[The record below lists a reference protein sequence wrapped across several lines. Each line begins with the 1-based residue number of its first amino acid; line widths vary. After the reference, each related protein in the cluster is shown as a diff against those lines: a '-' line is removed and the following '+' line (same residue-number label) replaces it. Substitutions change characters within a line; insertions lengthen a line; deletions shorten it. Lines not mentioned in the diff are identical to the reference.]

1 MSKYAVGK
9 HSKAISDR
17 SGMEFPYR
25 EMVKEWNGSFVHY
38 TEFEPKQPQLEPKPM
53 GGDGVALLNVRP
65 DRTEFL
71 TPDFLPN
78 NPFSITSGKD
88 TMTVSYPDYSTEAQ
102 GGELGYVR
110 FQGVKSAVGGTIAS
124 SIEQIE
130 LSSTLN
136 ANISASATTIT
147 LFPGDGASWLPSNNS
162 YILIEKINSE
172 TGRYENEVIFYGL
185 AGISLGTG
193 IVTLTSCVRG
203 TAASFRGETFPNTTA
218 SSHLAGAKVF
228 GARLASI
235 DPDIVVTGAQPATIK
250 QYNRFTVYMLQ
261 NSTATATGGG
271 LQCTV
276 GPLND
281 RS

>member
-25 EMVKEWNGSFVHY
+25 EMVREWNGSFVHY

-65 DRTEFL
+65 DRTEFP

-78 NPFSITSGKD
+78 NPFSITNGTKK
-88 TMTVSYPDYSTEAQ
+88 MTISFPDYSTEAQ
-102 GGELGYVR
+102 EGELGYVR
-110 FQGVKSAVGGTIAS
+110 FQGVKSAVGAR

-136 ANISASATTIT
+136 ANISATATSIT
-147 LFPGDGASWLPSNNS
+147 LSAGDGSFYLPNNS
-162 YILIEKINSE
+162 YVVIEKINSE
-172 TGRYENEVIFYGL
+172 TGRYENEVVFYQTSTIHI
-185 AGISLGTG
+185 ATG
-193 IVTLTSCVRG
+193 IVTLSSCVRG

-228 GARLASI
+228 GCRLAST
-235 DPDIVVTGAQPATIK
+235 DPDTVVTGAQPATIE
-250 QYNRFTVYMLQ
+250 QYNRFTITFDS
-261 NSTATATGGG
+261 NSTSTATGGG

-276 GPLND
+276 GPVND

>member
-1 MSKYAVGK
+1 MSKYATGK

-38 TEFEPKQPQLEPKPM
+38 TEYEPKQPQLEPKPI

-65 DRTEFL
+65 DRTEFP

-78 NPFSITSGKD
+78 NPFSITNGNKI
-88 TMTVSYPDYSTEAQ
+88 MTVSFPDYSTEAQ
-102 GGELGYVR
+102 GGELNYVR
-110 FQGVKSAVGGTIAS
+110 FQGVKTPVGAR

-136 ANISASATTIT
+136 ANISATATSIT
-147 LFPGDGASWLPSNNS
+147 LSAGDGSFYLEPIS
-162 YILIEKINSE
+162 YIVIEKINSI
-172 TGRYENEVIFYGL
+172 TGLYENEVVYYESVSIDV
-185 AGISLGTG
+185 GTS
-193 IVTLTSCVRG
+193 VATLNNCVRG
-203 TAASFRGETFPNTTA
+203 TAARFRGTTFSNTTA

-228 GARLASI
+228 GARAASI
-235 DPDIVVTGAQPATIK
+235 DPDTVVTGAQPATIQ
-250 QYNRFTVYMLQ
+250 QYNRFTVTMIQ
-261 NSTATATGGG
+261 NSTSTATGGG

>member
-1 MSKYAVGK
+1 MSKYATGK

-25 EMVKEWNGSFVHY
+25 EMVREWNGSFVHY
-38 TEFEPKQPQLEPKPM
+38 TEYEPKQPQLEPKPI

-65 DRTEFL
+65 DRTEFP

-78 NPFSITSGKD
+78 NPFSITNGTKI
-88 TMTVSYPDYSTEAQ
+88 MTVSFPDYSTEAQ
-102 GGELGYVR
+102 GGELNYVR
-110 FQGVKSAVGGTIAS
+110 FQGVKTPVGAR

-136 ANISASATTIT
+136 ANISATATSIT
-147 LFPGDGASWLPSNNS
+147 LSAGDGSFYLEPIS
-162 YILIEKINSE
+162 YIVIEKINSV
-172 TGRYENEVIFYGL
+172 TGLYENEVVYYESVSIDV
-185 AGISLGTG
+185 GTS
-193 IVTLTSCVRG
+193 VATLNNCVRG
-203 TAASFRGETFPNTTA
+203 TAAPFRGTTFSNTTA

-228 GARLASI
+228 GARAASI
-235 DPDIVVTGAQPATIK
+235 DPDTVVTGAQPATIQ
-250 QYNRFTVYMLQ
+250 QYNRFTVTMIQ
-261 NSTATATGGG
+261 NSTSTATGGG

>member
-1 MSKYAVGK
+1 MSKYATGK

-25 EMVKEWNGSFVHY
+25 EMVREWNGSFVHY
-38 TEFEPKQPQLEPKPM
+38 TEYEPKQPQLEPKPI

-65 DRTEFL
+65 DRTEFP

-78 NPFSITSGKD
+78 NPFSITNGTKI
-88 TMTVSYPDYSTEAQ
+88 MTVSFPDYSTEAQ
-102 GGELGYVR
+102 GGELNYVR
-110 FQGVKSAVGGTIAS
+110 FQGVKTPVGAR

-136 ANISASATTIT
+136 ANISATDTSIT
-147 LFPGDGASWLPSNNS
+147 LSAGDGSFYLEPIS
-162 YILIEKINSE
+162 YIVIEKINSV
-172 TGRYENEVIFYGL
+172 TGLYENEVVYYESVSIN
-185 AGISLGTG
+185 LGTSV
-193 IVTLTSCVRG
+193 VTLNNCVRG
-203 TAASFRGETFPNTTA
+203 TAARFRGTTFSNTTA

-228 GARLASI
+228 GARAASI
-235 DPDIVVTGAQPATIK
+235 DPDTVVTGAQPPTID
-250 QYNRFTVYMLQ
+250 QYNRFTVTMIQ
-261 NSTATATGGG
+261 NSTSTETGGG